1 MSYEYLKRLSLSE
14 ELEAKLRSLGARSA
28 SSLLS
33 MMEHAPEKFSG
44 FIGEAEAQ
52 RIRTLLPDLVPE
64 EEKQQLANLPE
75 FRGKFGAA
83 MPGNS
88 QSPDALKSTER
99 RDALMRQIQ
108 MMRQSGVS
116 STEAQAKL
124 ADLEKQFRDELKS
137 TVSPSS

>member
-14 ELEAKLRSLGARSA
+14 DLEAKLRSLGARSA

-44 FIGEAEAQ
+44 FIGEEEAQ
-52 RIRTLLPDLVPE
+52 RIRALLPDLVPE
-64 EEKQQLANLPE
+64 EEKQQMASLPE

-83 MPGNS
+83 LVRRDK
-88 QSPDALKSTER
+88 SPDAVKSTER

-116 STEAQAKL
+116 SAEAQAKL
-124 ADLEKQFRDELKS
+124 ADLEKQFRDELRS
-137 TVSPSS
+137 TVSSGN